1 MSVGVAGRSRRLAV
15 TLILLAAGCSAPE
28 AVSLL
33 TRPPVPEGWVEI
45 ERGGVRVAV
54 PEEWGSEIGGQPDSI
69 FLSALIPPLSNPGVG
84 LMAVG
89 PRGETQPEPPF
100 TDERL
105 EAWLLDWVSNRR
117 PDFYQRD
124 AVLLPVG
131 RAVRVR
137 LTFDPG
143 TPDGV
148 EVAVYAVPTAVGVAV
163 LQITVDASLMDRYA
177 RAVDQIP
184 YLFQFGFAESR

>member
-1 MSVGVAGRSRRLAV
+1 M
-15 TLILLAAGCSAPE
+15 
-28 AVSLL
+28 
-33 TRPPVPEGWVEI
+33 
-45 ERGGVRVAV
+45 AV

-163 LQITVDASLMDRYA
+163 LQITVDASLVDRYA